1 MPSFVRSTDQQ
12 LDSIW
17 KLGDLT
23 FWQLTR
29 KVQHGIVEDDLFG
42 RASELAFSFLLALFP
57 ALLFMLVIFAQFASR
72 SSQLQSSLRSYFA
85 HFLPPT
91 AFQLLSGVTNELGRN
106 TSSGEF
112 TFDIVFDVVLALW
125 FGSSG
130 MSSMIFTLNAAYR
143 VGESRSWFK
152 IRLISLGLTITI
164 SILLLTALLIL
175 LVGGNL
181 VDWIGVKLHLR
192 SIVVIIWKG
201 LQLAAAVLFVI
212 VSCSMIYYYGPSLGK
227 RNWYWGTPGSIFG
240 AFLWLAAS
248 VGFRINLHFLNT
260 YPATYGSLE
269 GVMILIVW
277 LYITGLAF
285 LIGGEINAQIE
296 LASSFPDVAQGCR
309 TRADDAD
316 AEFP

>member
-1 MPSFVRSTDQQ
+1 MSSSGRSTDQQ
-12 LDSIW
+12 LASIW
-17 KLGDLT
+17 KLGGLT

-29 KVQHGIVEDDLFG
+29 KVLHGIIEDDLFG

-57 ALLFMLVIFAQFASR
+57 LLLFMLLIFGLFASR
-72 SSQLQSSLRSYFA
+72 SSQLQNSLLSYFD

-91 AFQLLSGVTNELGRN
+91 AFQLLSEVTNELGRSA
-106 TSSGEF
+106 TSGKF
-112 TFDIVFDVVLALW
+112 TFDIVFDIVLALW
-125 FGSSG
+125 CGSAG

-143 VGESRSWFK
+143 VRESRSWFK
-152 IRLISLGLTITI
+152 IRLIALGLTIAI

-181 VDWIGVKLHLR
+181 VDWIGVELHLR

-212 VSCSMIYYYGPSLGK
+212 VSFSMVYYCGPSL
-227 RNWYWGTPGSIFG
+227 RNRRWYWGTPGSMFG
-240 AFLWLAAS
+240 AFLWLVAS

-269 GVMILIVW
+269 AVMILLVW

-285 LIGGEINAQIE
+285 LIGGEINAEIE
-296 LASSFPDVAQGCR
+296 
-309 TRADDAD
+309 RAPAGK
-316 AEFP
+316 

>member
-1 MPSFVRSTDQQ
+1 MSSFGRSTDQQ

-17 KLGDLT
+17 KLGGLT
-23 FWQLTR
+23 FWKLTT
-29 KVQHGIVEDDLFG
+29 KVLHGIVEDDLFG

-57 ALLFMLVIFAQFASR
+57 SLLFMLVIFAQFASR
-72 SSQLQSSLRSYFA
+72 SSQLQSTLLSYFA

-91 AFQLLSGVTNELGRN
+91 AFLLLSGVTNELGRN
-106 TSSGEF
+106 ASSGKF

-125 FGSSG
+125 FGSGG

-143 VGESRSWFK
+143 VCESRSWFR
-152 IRLISLGLTITI
+152 IRLISLGLTIAI
-164 SILLLTALLIL
+164 SVLLLTALLIL
-175 LVGGNL
+175 LAGGNL
-181 VDWIGVKLHLR
+181 VDWIGVKFHLR
-192 SIVVIIWKG
+192 SIVVIVWKG

-227 RNWYWGTPGSIFG
+227 RNWYWSTPGSMFG

-248 VGFRINLHFLNT
+248 LGFRIYLHFLNT

-269 GVMILIVW
+269 AVMILVIW

-296 LASSFPDVAQGCR
+296 RA
-309 TRADDAD
+309 TRK
-316 AEFP
+316 

>member
-1 MPSFVRSTDQQ
+1 MSSFGRSTDQQ

-17 KLGDLT
+17 KLGGLT
-23 FWQLTR
+23 FWKLTR
-29 KVQHGIVEDDLFG
+29 KVLHGIVEDDLFG
-42 RASELAFSFLLALFP
+42 RASELAFNFLLALFP
-57 ALLFMLVIFAQFASR
+57 SLLFMLVIFAQFASR
-72 SSQLQSSLRSYFA
+72 SSQLQSTLLSYFA

-106 TSSGEF
+106 ASSGKF

-125 FGSSG
+125 FGSGG
-130 MSSMIFTLNAAYR
+130 MSSMILTLNAAYR
-143 VGESRSWFK
+143 VCESRSWFR
-152 IRLISLGLTITI
+152 IRLISLGLTIGI
-164 SILLLTALLIL
+164 SVLLLTALLIL
-175 LVGGNL
+175 LAGGNI

-192 SIVVIIWKG
+192 SIVVIVWKG

-227 RNWYWGTPGSIFG
+227 RNWYWGTPGSMFG

-248 VGFRINLHFLNT
+248 VGFRIYLHFLNT

-269 GVMILIVW
+269 TVMILVIW

-296 LASSFPDVAQGCR
+296 RA
-309 TRADDAD
+309 TR
-316 AEFP
+316 E

>member
-1 MPSFVRSTDQQ
+1 MSSFGRSTDQQ
-12 LDSIW
+12 LASAW
-17 KLGDLT
+17 KLGGLT

-29 KVQHGIVEDDLFG
+29 KVLDGINEDDLFG

-57 ALLFMLVIFAQFASR
+57 LLLFMLVIFGLFTSR
-72 SSQLQSSLRSYFA
+72 SSELQSSLLSYFA

-91 AFQLLSGVTNELGRN
+91 AFQLLSQVTNELGRN
-106 TSSGEF
+106 ATSGKF
-112 TFDIVFDVVLALW
+112 TFDIVFDMVLALW
-125 FGSSG
+125 FGSGG

-143 VGESRSWFK
+143 VCESRSWFR
-152 IRLISLGLTITI
+152 IRLIALGLTVAI

-212 VSCSMIYYYGPSLGK
+212 VSCSMIYYCGPNLGK
-227 RNWYWGTPGSIFG
+227 RNWYWGTPGSMFG

-248 VGFRINLHFLNT
+248 VGFRIYLHFLNT

-269 GVMILIVW
+269 AVMILLVW

-296 LASSFPDVAQGCR
+296 
-309 TRADDAD
+309 RAPTSGAD
-316 AEFP
+316 RPQ